1 MQEPSVKT
9 LRKFY
14 VTDENGE
21 FLLDPNGHKINN
33 GYDLTSGLVR
43 EMPAILYKCK
53 AEFEKL
59 CPAPYSVIIPS
70 VEQMSLA
77 MENCVDMD
85 ADALNVYIQ
94 EAFEFDDRGHM
105 LKLTEIN
112 EAIEEVR
119 KLHGE
124 KSLMN
129 NFMKGDLKRLLLN
142 KYGCKNK
149 KVMGIRYLEGLRP
162 HD

>member
-1 MQEPSVKT
+1 
-9 LRKFY
+9 
-14 VTDENGE
+14 
-21 FLLDPNGHKINN
+21 
-33 GYDLTSGLVR
+33 
-43 EMPAILYKCK
+43 
-53 AEFEKL
+53 
-59 CPAPYSVIIPS
+59 
-70 VEQMSLA
+70 
-77 MENCVDMD
+77 MD

-149 KVMGIRYLEGLRP
+149 KVMGIRYLEGLRL